1 LRNCGRGKD
10 GRLSRLSPYR
20 GLFYWH
26 HLAGL
31 VFGVASLA
39 FVARGLVSMNPWGF
53 LDSGGRGGG
62 ERARL
67 EGPAPRWAEV
77 RQSIEAL
84 RARSVTAISLSLAPY
99 GGTLYWS
106 ARGEDGAVTR
116 LDASGNAAPLS
127 ERDLAEAAARLAG
140 AAGIAEQ
147 RLMNDGDA
155 YYLGER
161 GIGLRGLPV
170 YRAIA
175 NDSESTRYYLD
186 PASGALLGRAD
197 ANRRW
202 HRWLFAA
209 IHRLDFAAWVRV
221 RPAWDII
228 LIGLMLGGIAVSATG
243 VYLALRRV
251 RNDIV
256 VVFRVITTR
265 GAAQSRGL
273 PSYVM
278 HPTGPKQG

>member
-1 LRNCGRGKD
+1 
-10 GRLSRLSPYR
+10 
-20 GLFYWH
+20 
-26 HLAGL
+26 
-31 VFGVASLA
+31 
-39 FVARGLVSMNPWGF
+39 
-53 LDSGGRGGG
+53 
-62 ERARL
+62 
-67 EGPAPRWAEV
+67 
-77 RQSIEAL
+77 
-84 RARSVTAISLSLAPY
+84 VTAVSLSLAPY
-99 GGTLYWS
+99 GGKLYWS

-116 LDASGNAAPLS
+116 LDASGNAAPLT

-140 AAGIAEQ
+140 AGGAAGANGIAEQ
-147 RLMNDGDA
+147 GLLEEGDA
-155 YYLGER
+155 YYIGE
-161 GIGLRGLPV
+161 GGTGLRRLPV
-170 YRAIA
+170 YRVIA

-186 PASGALLGRAD
+186 PTSGALSGRAD

-256 VVFRVITTR
+256 VLFRAIAMR

-273 PSYVM
+273 SGYVM
-278 HPTGPKQG
+278 HPTGHKEG